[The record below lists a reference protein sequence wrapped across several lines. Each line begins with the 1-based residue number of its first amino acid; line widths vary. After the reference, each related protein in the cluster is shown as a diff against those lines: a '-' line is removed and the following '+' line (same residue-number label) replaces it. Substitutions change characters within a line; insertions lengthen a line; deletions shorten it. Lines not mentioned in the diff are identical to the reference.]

1 MKFSLWTINGALNSK
16 PIFDA
21 FAHSCVQQG
30 HEVVYNDMNSDVD
43 VIWSVL
49 WYGRMSPNKE
59 IWDYAQ
65 VNNKKII
72 VLEVGGLQRGI
83 TWKVALNGINREAY
97 FGPMGN
103 DNTRVKKLGLELK
116 PWQYNNEYGDIII
129 ACQHNK
135 SHQWRNQN
143 SVQTWVFESIDL
155 LRQHTN
161 RKIIVR
167 PHPRCPIPG
176 IQFEFPNVEIQQPK
190 KIVGTYDDFDFDATN
205 AYAVVNWSSNPA
217 THAVLHGVPVFVG
230 PDSLAF
236 DVGSTNLASIN
247 APVMP
252 DRTKWLNDIAYTEWT
267 LEDISAVE
275 PLLRLT
281 SSL

>member
-59 IWDYAQ
+59 IWDNAQ

-103 DNTRVKKLGLELK
+103 DNTRVKILGLELK

-135 SHQWRNQN
+135 SHQC
-143 SVQTWVFESIDL
+143 SLT
-155 LRQHTN
+155 
-161 RKIIVR
+161 
-167 PHPRCPIPG
+167 
-176 IQFEFPNVEIQQPK
+176 
-190 KIVGTYDDFDFDATN
+190 
-205 AYAVVNWSSNPA
+205 
-217 THAVLHGVPVFVG
+217 
-230 PDSLAF
+230 SLAWI
-236 DVGSTNLASIN
+236 D
-247 APVMP
+247 
-252 DRTKWLNDIAYTEWT
+252 
-267 LEDISAVE
+267 
-275 PLLRLT
+275 
-281 SSL
+281 